1 MTVSV
6 IISAYN
12 GEIYIRECLDSILCQ
27 TMTDYEIIVVDDMSD
42 DKTEEIVAEYVK
54 KHNNIRLYIN
64 KRHNHSLALN
74 IGLDAAKGRYIA
86 RIDQD
91 DVMMPCRLAT
101 QTDFMDKNSDIDV
114 CGSWYKT
121 FGCVSEECKGMSGEI
136 HDALLL
142 MLLGNPI
149 ANPTSMIR
157 KSFIDKNSIR
167 YDENFRYAEDFR
179 FWSEVAK
186 AGGKFHILPEILQK
200 YRVHEKQATLMH
212 GIEQDDEALCV
223 RCDIL
228 DFIIKSK
235 MIPDM
240 TMGTIV
246 RLLEI
251 YNGKNLIEP
260 ATIFNLAY
268 EILSNYNIVKQRN
281 ININC
286 ENFSSN
292 TQSNIMKF

>member
-6 IISAYN
+6 IISTYN
-12 GEIYIRECLDSILCQ
+12 GERFIKECLDSILCQ
-27 TMTDYEIIVVDDMSD
+27 TMPDYEIIVIDDMSE
-42 DKTEEIVAEYVK
+42 DKTVAIIVEYVK
-54 KHNNIRLYIN
+54 RYNNIRLFIN

-74 IGLDAAKGRYIA
+74 IGIDVAKGRYIA

-91 DVMMPCRLAT
+91 DVMMPYRLKK
-101 QTDFMDKNSDIDV
+101 QVDFMNKNSDIDV

-121 FGCVSEECKGMSGEI
+121 FGTVSTECKGMYGEI
-136 HDALLL
+136 KDILLM

-157 KSFIDKNSIR
+157 KSFIEKNSVK
-167 YDENFRYAEDFR
+167 YDETFHYAEDFK
-179 FWSEVAK
+179 FWSEIAK
-186 AGGKFHILPEILQK
+186 AGGKFYILPEILQK
-200 YRVHEKQATLMH
+200 YRIHEKQATFVH
-212 GIEQDDEALCV
+212 GTEQDDEALYV
-223 RCDIL
+223 KCDIL

-251 YNGKNLIEP
+251 YNNNNLIKPES
-260 ATIFNLAY
+260 IFNLSY
-268 EILSNYNIVKQRN
+268 EILNNYNILKQR
-281 ININC
+281 
-286 ENFSSN
+286 
-292 TQSNIMKF
+292 KY